1 MLLNIHRGT
10 SEIGGTCIELQ
21 SGETRIILDL
31 GLPLDIVSNSE
42 SNSINQKILEIA
54 NSSNGIIIS
63 HTHLD
68 HFGLIYS
75 ISNEIPIWLSK
86 ASHKIIDINR
96 IFQNKNI
103 TISNPH
109 YFENEKPFKIGGFIV
124 TPYLNDHSAFDSYSF
139 LVEAEGK
146 RLFYTG
152 DFRNHGRKASLFRK
166 IIAHPPKNIDY
177 LVVEGTTIGRTQG
190 FILTEEDIKNSFVEI
205 LKKSQGINLIYTS
218 SQNID
223 RVVSIFKACLSTR
236 KTLILDAYTA
246 ETLNCL
252 SEFGKLPT
260 PLKGFSNL
268 RVFYPEYL
276 LQKLTKLG
284 YNSLIEKYS
293 KVSININ
300 EVSNNPSGYV
310 MLVRPS
316 MRIDLEKINLT
327 YGNLLYSMWNGYKE
341 QPYTK
346 EFINWLVSKSIKIF
360 DVHTSGHANVDT
372 LRKFAD
378 ALNPSKIIPIHT
390 QHASAYSNIFNQ
402 NVLVLKDNEKFNL

>member
-31 GLPLDIVSNSE
+31 GLPLDSASNSE
-42 SNSINQKILEIA
+42 SNPINQKIVEIA

-86 ASHKIIDINR
+86 ASHKIIGINR

-103 TISNPH
+103 AISNPH
-109 YFENEKPFKIGGFIV
+109 YFENEKPFKIGGFTV

-166 IIAHPPKNIDY
+166 IITHPPKNIDY
-177 LVVEGTTIGRTQG
+177 LLVEGTTIGRTQDN
-190 FILTEEDIKNSFVEI
+190 FVTEDDIKNLFIEI
-205 LKKSQGINLIYTS
+205 FKESQGINLIYTS

-223 RVVSIFKACLSTR
+223 RIVSIYKACLTSR
-236 KTLILDAYTA
+236 KTLILDVYTA
-246 ETLNCL
+246 EILDCL
-252 SEFGKLPT
+252 SEFSKLPT

-276 LQKLTKLG
+276 LQKFIKLG
-284 YNSLIEKYS
+284 HNLLIEKYS
-293 KVSININ
+293 KASISIS
-300 EVSNNPSGYV
+300 EISNKPSSYV

-316 MRIDLEKINLT
+316 MKIDLEKINFMC
-327 YGNLLYSMWNGYKE
+327 GNLLYSMWNGYKE
-341 QPYTK
+341 QPFTK
-346 EFINWLVSKSIKIF
+346 EFINWLVSKNLKTIDI
-360 DVHTSGHANVDT
+360 HTSGHASVST
-372 LRKFAD
+372 LKMFAD

-390 QHASAYSNIFNQ
+390 QYSSAYSNIFNQ
-402 NVLVLKDNEKFNL
+402 NILVLHDNEKFNL

>member
-10 SEIGGTCIELQ
+10 NEIGGTCIELL

-31 GLPLDIVSNSE
+31 GLPLDSVLNSE
-42 SNSINQKILEIA
+42 RNPINQKIVEIA
-54 NSSNGIIIS
+54 NSSNGILIS
-63 HTHLD
+63 HSHLD
-68 HFGLIYS
+68 HFGLIQAV
-75 ISNEIPIWLSK
+75 SNEIPIWISK

-103 TISNPH
+103 TISNPC
-109 YFENEKPFKIGGFIV
+109 YFENEKPFEIGNFTI

-146 RLFYTG
+146 KLFYSG

-166 IIAHPPKNIDY
+166 IITHPPKNIDY
-177 LVVEGTTIGRTQG
+177 LLVEGTTIGRTQEN
-190 FILTEEDIKNSFVEI
+190 FVTEDDIKNSFIKIFKE
-205 LKKSQGINLIYTS
+205 SQGINLIYTS

-223 RVVSIFKACLSTR
+223 RIISVYKACLSSR
-236 KTLILDAYTA
+236 KALILDVYTA
-246 ETLNCL
+246 EILDCL
-252 SEFGKLPT
+252 SEFSKLPT

-276 LQKLTKLG
+276 LRKLIKLG
-284 YNSLIEKYS
+284 QNSLIEKYS
-293 KVSININ
+293 KASISIS
-300 EVSNNPSGYV
+300 EISNKPSGFV

-316 MRIDLEKINLT
+316 MKIDLKKINLAC
-327 YGNLLYSMWNGYKE
+327 GNLLYSMWNGYKE

-346 EFINWLVSKSIKIF
+346 EFLNWLVSKNIKII
-360 DVHTSGHANVDT
+360 DVHTSGHSSVRT
-372 LRKFAD
+372 LKRFAD

-390 QHASAYSNIFNQ
+390 QHSSAYSNIFNQ
-402 NVLVLKDNEKFNL
+402 NILVLHDNEKFNL